1 MTRFPSAARG
11 SVITR
16 RAVLAVG
23 AGLVLGPSPTAAA
36 PDSGTLGQASQALK
50 TFVDDGALPFAS
62 MRIARNGRT
71 LLEAVHS
78 GAGPVSIDSLFRIY
92 SMTKPV
98 VAAATLL
105 LCEDGRLTLDTPVGD
120 VIPAFR
126 TLTVATDANG
136 TTEPARPMT
145 MAHLLTHSSGI
156 SNSWNGD
163 AASAA
168 YREAG
173 LEAGTWMFNPAIG
186 GLDGFA
192 ERIAAVPLRFQPGE
206 GWLYGYSLD
215 IAGLVI
221 QRVSG
226 LSLGDFLRA
235 RLFDPLGM
243 TDTGF
248 HAPPDGAARMT
259 DLWTV
264 RNGSPLIVE
273 RGATSAS
280 LRPPAAQ
287 SGSAGLVSSLRDYG
301 RFADM
306 LACGGSVGGV
316 RVMSPASVASMTS
329 TYGPQDRVAEGLSRF
344 AAIGLG
350 GSGTGLGQALGGVT
364 TLSDT
369 AGTGSRGEY
378 SWGGAASTTFWAAPE
393 IGLSVVVMTQRLPS
407 GSVPLRDTLRPLIYR
422 ALGGG

>member
-1 MTRFPSAARG
+1 MMRFPLAASG
-11 SVITR
+11 CAIDR
-16 RAVLAVG
+16 RAVLTAG
-23 AGLVLGPSPTAAA
+23 AALALGAQPTAAA
-36 PDSGTLGQASQALK
+36 SSADRLEQASQTLK
-50 TFVDDGALPFAS
+50 AFVDDGALPFAS
-62 MRIARNGRT
+62 VRIARNGET
-71 LLEAVHS
+71 LLEAFHS
-78 GAGPVSIDSLFRIY
+78 GAGPVSADSLFRIY

-105 LCEDGRLTLDTPVGD
+105 LCEDGRLSLDTPVGD
-120 VIPAFR
+120 IIPAFR

-136 TTEPARPMT
+136 ATQPARPMT
-145 MAHLLTHSSGI
+145 VAHLLTHASGI

-173 LEAGTWMFNPAIG
+173 LDAGTWMFNPAIG
-186 GLDGFA
+186 GLEGFA
-192 ERIAAVPLRFQPGE
+192 EKIAAVPLRFQPGE

-221 QRVSG
+221 QRVAGS
-226 LSLGDFLRA
+226 SLGDFLKA

-243 TDTGF
+243 SDTGF
-248 HAPPDGAARMT
+248 QAPANGAARMT

-280 LRPPAAQ
+280 LRQPAAQ

-306 LACGGSVGGV
+306 LACGGAVGGV
-316 RVMSPASVASMTS
+316 RVMSSASVSRMTS
-329 TYGPQDRVAEGLSRF
+329 PYGPQDRVAAGLERF

-350 GSGTGLGQALGGVT
+350 GSGSGLGQALGGVT

-369 AGTGSRGEY
+369 HGPGSRSEY

-422 ALGGG
+422 ALGKG

>member
-1 MTRFPSAARG
+1 MTRFPLSDSFSAIG
-11 SVITR
+11 R
-16 RAVLAVG
+16 RAVLTAG
-23 AGLVLGPSPTAAA
+23 AGMFLMPGPAEAGRSTQELEHANK
-36 PDSGTLGQASQALK
+36 ALK
-50 TFVDDGALPFAS
+50 AFVEDGALPFAS
-62 MRIARNGRT
+62 MRIARNGET

-78 GAGPVSIDSLFRIY
+78 GAGPVSTDSLFRIY

-105 LCEDGRLTLDTPVGD
+105 LCEDGQLSLDTPVGD
-120 VIPAFR
+120 VIPTFR

-136 TTEPARPMT
+136 ATEPARPMT
-145 MAHLLTHSSGI
+145 VAHLLTHASGI

-173 LEAGTWMFNPAIG
+173 LDAGTWMFNPAIG
-186 GLDGFA
+186 GLEGFA

-206 GWLYGYSLD
+206 GWLYGYSPD

-226 LSLGDFLRA
+226 LSLGDYLKT

-243 TDTGF
+243 SDTGF
-248 HAPPDGAARMT
+248 QAPADGAARMT

-273 RGATSAS
+273 RGSTSAS

-306 LACGGSVGGV
+306 LACGGAVGGV
-316 RVMSPASVASMTS
+316 RVMSAASVARMTS
-329 TYGPQDRVAEGLSRF
+329 PYGPQDRVAVGLGRF

-350 GSGTGLGQALGGVT
+350 GSGSGLGQALGGVT
-364 TLSDT
+364 TLSD
-369 AGTGSRGEY
+369 GGGPGSRGEY
-378 SWGGAASTTFWAAPE
+378 SWGGAASTTFWAAPR

>member
-1 MTRFPSAARG
+1 MNRFPLPARPSA
-11 SVITR
+11 ICR
-16 RAVLAVG
+16 REFLAAG
-23 AGLVLGPSPTAAA
+23 AGLILSPGPAAA
-36 PDSGTLGQASQALK
+36 ARSTQGLESASQALK
-50 TFVDDGALPFAS
+50 AFVDGGALPFAS
-62 MRIARNGRT
+62 MRIARNGEI
-71 LLEAVHS
+71 LLDAFHS
-78 GAGPVSIDSLFRIY
+78 GAGPVSVDSLFRIY

-105 LCEDGRLTLDTPVGD
+105 ICEEGRLTLDTPVGD

-126 TLTVATDANG
+126 SLTVATDATG
-136 TTEPARPMT
+136 ATEPARTMT
-145 MAHLLTHSSGI
+145 VAHLLTHASGI

-168 YREAG
+168 YRAAG
-173 LEAGTWMFNPAIG
+173 LDAGAWMFNPAIG

-192 ERIAAVPLRFQPGE
+192 EKIAAVPLRFQPGE

-226 LSLGDFLRA
+226 LSLGDYMKA
-235 RLFDPLGM
+235 HLFDPLGM
-243 TDTGF
+243 SDTGF
-248 HAPPDGAARMT
+248 QAPTDGAARMT

-264 RNGSPLIVE
+264 RDGAAQVVE
-273 RGATSAS
+273 RGANSAL

-316 RVMSPASVASMTS
+316 RVMSPASVALMTS
-329 TYGPQDRVAEGLSRF
+329 PYGPQDRVAEGLSRF

-350 GSGTGLGQALGGVT
+350 GSGTGLGQALGGVA
-364 TLSDT
+364 TLSDA
-369 AGTGSRGEY
+369 AGAGSRGEY

-407 GSVPLRDTLRPLIYR
+407 GSVPLRDILRPLIYR

>member
-1 MTRFPSAARG
+1 MTQSSSAARRCAVDRRAVLTAGAGLIIGASATAAAPSAAR
-11 SVITR
+11 
-16 RAVLAVG
+16 LEQ
-23 AGLVLGPSPTAAA
+23 AG
-36 PDSGTLGQASQALK
+36 QALK
-50 TFVDDGALPFAS
+50 SFVDDGSLPFAS
-62 MRIARNGRT
+62 MRVARNGET

-105 LCEDGRLTLDTPVGD
+105 LCEDGRLSLDTPVGE

-136 TTEPARPMT
+136 ATDPARPMT
-145 MAHLLTHSSGI
+145 VAHLLTHASGI
-156 SNSWNGD
+156 TNSWNGD

-168 YREAG
+168 YRDAG
-173 LEAGTWMFNPAIG
+173 LDAGTWMFNPAIG
-186 GLDGFA
+186 GLEGFA

-226 LSLGDFLRA
+226 LSLGAFLKE

-243 TDTGF
+243 SDTGF
-248 HAPPDGAARMT
+248 HAPADGAARMT

-306 LACGGSVGGV
+306 LAGGGAVGGV
-316 RVMSPASVASMTS
+316 KVMSPASVVQMTS
-329 TYGPQDRVAEGLSRF
+329 PYGSQVRVAVGLGRF

-350 GSGTGLGQALGGVT
+350 GSGSGLGQALGGVT
-364 TLSDT
+364 TLSDV
-369 AGTGSRGEY
+369 AGPGSRGEY
-378 SWGGAASTTFWAAPE
+378 SWGGAASTTFWVAPE

-407 GSVPLRDTLRPLIYR
+407 GSVPLRDTLRPLIYG

>member
-1 MTRFPSAARG
+1 MMRFPQAGRG
-11 SVITR
+11 RAIDR
-16 RAVLAVG
+16 RAVLTAG
-23 AGLVLGPSPTAAA
+23 AALAFGTSPTAAA
-36 PDSGTLGQASQALK
+36 TSADGLEQASQALK

-62 MRIARNGRT
+62 MRIARNGET
-71 LLEAVHS
+71 LLEAFHN
-78 GAGPVSIDSLFRIY
+78 GAGSVSTDSLFRIY

-105 LCEDGRLTLDTPVGD
+105 LCEDGLLSLDTPVGE
-120 VIPAFR
+120 VIPAFH

-136 TTEPARPMT
+136 ATEPARPMT
-145 MAHLLTHSSGI
+145 VAHLLTHASGI

-173 LEAGTWMFNPAIG
+173 LDAGTWMFNPAIG

-226 LSLGDFLRA
+226 SRLGDFLKA

-243 TDTGF
+243 SDTGF
-248 HAPPDGAARMT
+248 QAPANGAARMT

-301 RFADM
+301 RFADL
-306 LACGGSVGGV
+306 LACGGAVGGV
-316 RVMSPASVASMTS
+316 RVMSSASVSRMTS
-329 TYGPQDRVAEGLSRF
+329 PYGPQGRVAAGLGRF

-350 GSGTGLGQALGGVT
+350 GSASGLGQALGGVA

-369 AGTGSRGEY
+369 GGLGSRGEY